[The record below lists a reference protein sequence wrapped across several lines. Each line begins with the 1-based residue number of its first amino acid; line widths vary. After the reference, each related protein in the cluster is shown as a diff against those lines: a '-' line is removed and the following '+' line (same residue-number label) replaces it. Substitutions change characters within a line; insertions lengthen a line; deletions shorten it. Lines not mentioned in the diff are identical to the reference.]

1 MVIHIRNTD
10 KIECDYRYL
19 LEMLD
24 GSMMSSPE
32 TIIVPA
38 GKMVFAMQ
46 LILTPVIRNLMAEQS
61 RERQAET

>member
-10 KIECDYRYL
+10 KIKCDYRHL

-46 LILTPVIRNLMAEQS
+46 LILTPVITNLMAKKTRS
-61 RERQAET
+61 